1 MVDSSYTRSP
11 WARTRAI
18 WGARKIFF
26 LLVRRDLKV
35 RYADSVLGYVWTVL
49 DPLLMSLVY
58 WAVFSMLFMRDGVP
72 GDDPYIVFLLA
83 GMLPWQWFNSTVSQ
97 GAKALRSSSRLIRS
111 TNLPREIWVL
121 RVVASNA
128 AEYVFALPVLAGFL
142 IAFQVPIH
150 WNMLV
155 TLPLAFLL
163 MCVLLSGIGLA
174 LSVLT
179 VLVPDLNRIV
189 AIFLR
194 LFFYASPVLYST
206 TRLPEE
212 IRWVYVANPVSDLL
226 QLFRA
231 GIFPHYL
238 NWLHVG
244 YAAAVSVL
252 VLALGWWVF
261 ARLERTVLK
270 EL

>member
-11 WARTRAI
+11 LARIRAI
-18 WGARKIFF
+18 WGARKI
-26 LLVRRDLKV
+26 LLLLIRRDLKV
-35 RYADSVLGYVWTVL
+35 RYANSVLGYVWTVL

-58 WAVFSMLFMRDGVP
+58 WAIFSLLFPRDVP

-83 GMLPWQWFNSTVSQ
+83 GMLPWQWFNSSVSQ
-97 GAKALRSSSRLIRS
+97 ASKALRSSSRLVRS

-121 RVVASNA
+121 RVVASNGV
-128 AEYVFALPVLAGFL
+128 EFLLALPVLAGFL
-142 IAFQVPIH
+142 LATQTPLH
-150 WNMLV
+150 WNMLI
-155 TLPLAFLL
+155 TFPLAMLI
-163 MCVLLSGIGLA
+163 MAVLLAGVGLG

-179 VLVPDLNRIV
+179 VLVPDLQRLV

-194 LFFYASPVLYST
+194 LFFYASPVLYSV
-206 TRLPEE
+206 TRLPEDL
-212 IRWVYVANPVSDLL
+212 RWVYVANPVADIL

-231 GIFPHYL
+231 GIYPHYL
-238 NWLHVG
+238 EWWHVG
-244 YAAAVSVL
+244 YAAAMSLL
-252 VLALGWWVF
+252 VLAVGWWLF

>member
-58 WAVFSMLFMRDGVP
+58 WAVFSMLFERNVP

-128 AEYVFALPVLAGFL
+128 VEYFFALPVLAGFL
-142 IAFQVPIH
+142 IAFQVPLH
-150 WNMLV
+150 WNMLI
-155 TLPLAFLL
+155 TLPLAFVL
-163 MCVLLSGIGLA
+163 MSVLLSGIGLA

-212 IRWVYVANPVSDLL
+212 IRWVYVANPVADLL

-231 GIFPHYL
+231 GIFPQYL

-244 YAAAVSVL
+244 YAAAVSLL

>member
-11 WARTRAI
+11 WARVRAI
-18 WGARKIFF
+18 WGVRKIFL

-35 RYADSVLGYVWTVL
+35 RYANSVLGYVWTVL

-58 WAVFSMLFMRDGVP
+58 WAIFSMLFARDVP
-72 GDDPYIVFLLA
+72 GDEPYIVFLLA

-97 GAKALRSSSRLIRS
+97 SSKALRSSSRLIRS

-128 AEYVFALPVLAGFL
+128 VEYVFALPVLAGFL
-142 IAFQVPIH
+142 IAFQVPLH
-150 WNMLV
+150 WNMLI
-155 TLPLAFLL
+155 TLPLAMLL
-163 MCVLLSGIGLA
+163 MATLLCGIGFA

-179 VLVPDLNRIV
+179 VLVPDLNRV
-189 AIFLR
+189 VQIFLR
-194 LFFYASPVLYST
+194 LFFYASPVLYTT
-206 TRLPEE
+206 TRLPED
-212 IRWVYVANPVSDLL
+212 IRWVYVANPVADIL
-226 QLFRA
+226 QLFRS

-244 YAAAVSVL
+244 YAAAVSVAI
-252 VLALGWWVF
+252 LAFGWWIF

>member
-11 WARTRAI
+11 WARVRAI
-18 WGARKIFF
+18 WRVRKIFF

-35 RYADSVLGYVWTVL
+35 RYANSVLGYVWTIL

-58 WAVFSMLFMRDGVP
+58 WAVFSMLFGRDVP
-72 GDDPYIVFLLA
+72 GDEPYIVFLLA
-83 GMLPWQWFNSTVSQ
+83 GMLPWQWFNSSVSQ
-97 GAKALRSSSRLIRS
+97 TSKALRSSARLVRS

-121 RVVASNA
+121 RAVASNA
-128 AEYVFALPVLAGFL
+128 VEYLFALPVLAGFL
-142 IAFQVPIH
+142 VAFQVPIH

-155 TLPLAFLL
+155 TLPLAFVL
-163 MCVLLSGIGLA
+163 MAVLLSGLGLA

-179 VLVPDLNRIV
+179 VLVPDLYRV
-189 AIFLR
+189 VQIFLR
-194 LFFYASPVLYST
+194 LFFYASPILYST
-206 TRLPEE
+206 ERLPKDLQ
-212 IRWVYVANPVSDLL
+212 WVYVANPVADIL
-226 QLFRA
+226 QLFRS

-244 YAAAVSVL
+244 YAAAVSTV